1 MNNQEIYVL
10 GGSQTDYSRN
20 WTRESMG
27 IYELFESC
35 LQQGLS
41 QTNIPAKDVDVA
53 HVGNFVADLFT
64 GQSQLN
70 GFFSHAEPAFGD
82 IPTSRHEAACASG
95 SMALLGAMRDLE
107 AGHYQLA
114 CVMGIELM
122 RNIDSATGA
131 GYLGSAAWVGKEAQ
145 DCRYI
150 WPRLFADLL
159 EHYQQ
164 RHGLDTQHLS
174 RISEINFANAKR
186 NPNSQTRNWQF
197 GPDSFSQQD
206 EFNPIVEGQLRKQ
219 DCGQITDGAAVVFLA
234 NKSYAA
240 EYAKKHNIQLSAIP
254 RIKGWGH
261 RSAPLLMKRKLELS
275 QTNGLIF
282 PHVKRTF
289 DDALKRAGLVDV
301 HALDLLEVHDCFS
314 MTEYMLIDHL
324 GLTAPGESWKAIEN
338 GSINFTGALPI
349 NPSGGLIG
357 LGHPVGAT
365 GVRMMLDAFKQVTGQ
380 CADYQIDNAKN
391 VGIFNLGGSAT
402 TCASFVVG
410 TDQH

>member
-1 MNNQEIYVL
+1 MNNQDIYVL
-10 GGSQTDYSRN
+10 GGSQTDYSCN
-20 WTRESMG
+20 WAREGKG

-41 QTNIPAKDVDVA
+41 QAKIHAKDVDVA

-70 GFFSHAEPAFGD
+70 GFFAHAEPAFGN

-95 SMALLGAMRDLE
+95 SMALLSAMRDLE

-122 RNIDSATGA
+122 RNVDSATGA
-131 GYLGSAAWVGKEAQ
+131 SYLGSAAWVGKEAQ
-145 DCRYI
+145 NCRYV

-164 RHGLDTQHLS
+164 RYGIDTQHLS
-174 RISEINFANAKR
+174 RISEINFTNAKR
-186 NPNSQTRNWQF
+186 NPHSQTRNWKF
-197 GPDSFSQQD
+197 SPDSFSQRD

-234 NKSYAA
+234 NKTYAA
-240 EYAKKHNIQLSAIP
+240 EYAKIHNIKLSDIP

-261 RSAPLLMKRKLELS
+261 RSAPLLMKRKLQQS
-275 QTNGLIF
+275 PADGLIF
-282 PHVKRTF
+282 PHVQGTF
-289 DDALKRAGLVDV
+289 NDALTRAAIENILS
-301 HALDLLEVHDCFS
+301 LDLLEVHDCFS

-324 GLTAPGESWKAIEN
+324 GVTEPGESWKAIEN
-338 GSINFTGALPI
+338 GSIDFTGSLPI

-365 GVRMMLDAFKQVTGQ
+365 GVRMMLDAYKQVTGQ
-380 CADYQIDNAKN
+380 CEDYQIENAKN

-402 TCASFVVG
+402 TCASFIVG
-410 TDQH
+410 

>member
-1 MNNQEIYVL
+1 MNNQDIYVL
-10 GGSQTDYSRN
+10 GGSQTDYSCN
-20 WTRESMG
+20 WAREGKG

-41 QTNIPAKDVDVA
+41 QAKIHAKDVDVA

-70 GFFSHAEPAFGD
+70 GFFAHAEPAFGN

-95 SMALLGAMRDLE
+95 SMALLSAMRDLE

-122 RNIDSATGA
+122 RNVDSATGA
-131 GYLGSAAWVGKEAQ
+131 SYLGSAAWVGKEAQ
-145 DCRYI
+145 NCRYV

-164 RHGLDTQHLS
+164 RYGINTQHLS
-174 RISEINFANAKR
+174 RISEINFTNAKR
-186 NPNSQTRNWQF
+186 NPNSQTRNWKF
-197 GPDSFSQQD
+197 SPDSFSQRD

-234 NKSYAA
+234 NKTYAA
-240 EYAKKHNIQLSAIP
+240 EYAKIHNIKLSDIP

-261 RSAPLLMKRKLELS
+261 RSAPLLMKRKLQQS
-275 QTNGLIF
+275 PADGLIF
-282 PHVKRTF
+282 PHVQGTF
-289 DDALKRAGLVDV
+289 NDALTRAAIENI
-301 HALDLLEVHDCFS
+301 HSLDLLEVHDCFS

-324 GLTAPGESWKAIEN
+324 GVTEPGESWKAIEN
-338 GSINFTGALPI
+338 GSIDFTGSLPI

-365 GVRMMLDAFKQVTGQ
+365 GVRMMLDAYKQVTGQ
-380 CADYQIDNAKN
+380 CEDYQIENAKN

-402 TCASFVVG
+402 TCASFIVG
-410 TDQH
+410 ADRH